1 MLQLQEIHNL
11 GELAQLIMEKAI
23 KAHFTMKETLRE
35 RQQESMSWIEIWPD
49 HQRKM
54 RHQEVSSVER
64 M

>member
-1 MLQLQEIHNL
+1 
-11 GELAQLIMEKAI
+11 MEKVI
-23 KAHFTMKETLRE
+23 KAHSTMKEILRE